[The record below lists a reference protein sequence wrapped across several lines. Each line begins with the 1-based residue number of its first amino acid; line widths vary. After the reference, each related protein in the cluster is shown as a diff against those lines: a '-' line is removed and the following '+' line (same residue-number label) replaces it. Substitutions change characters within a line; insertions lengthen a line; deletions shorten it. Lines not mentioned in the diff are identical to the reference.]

1 MMPTSILP
9 SVKSKTLRVFAV
21 CFMLASLSAL
31 TLILCVGCQQTVPS
45 PFSGQDVTAEQLVRE
60 ADAEAR
66 KLEREAE
73 EKAAT
78 AEKRIKAAQAQAR
91 ARIREIRGNVEQTA
105 AESARIVEGV
115 QDELGVQVAEA
126 ETDFTQAVNRLESET
141 ADLEATT
148 TNALAAIEAKR
159 QRALGVLNFAK
170 NIPIVGQ
177 AAASAGVDIN
187 GLGALLFGGASV
199 GTIAYQVRRGRKLAD
214 ASWED
219 AKKEAAE
226 AKAREDKAWDD
237 AQTEMLRLLTTLPR
251 TS

>member
-9 SVKSKTLRVFAV
+9 SVKSRTVRVYAV
-21 CFMLASLSAL
+21 CFMLASLSVL
-31 TLILCVGCQQTVPS
+31 TLLLCAGCQQTVPS
-45 PFSGQDVTAEQLVRE
+45 PFTGQDVTADQLVRE

-78 AEKRIKAAQAQAR
+78 AEKRIKTAQAQAR
-91 ARIREIRGNVEQTA
+91 ARIREIRGNVEATA
-105 AESARIVEGV
+105 AESARIIEGV
-115 QDELGVQVAEA
+115 QDELGVKVAEA

-148 TNALAAIEAKR
+148 TAALAAIEAKR

-177 AAASAGVDIN
+177 AAASAGIDLG
-187 GLGALLFGGASV
+187 GLGALVLGGGGAL
-199 GTIAYQVRRGRKLAD
+199 AWQARRGRKLAD
-214 ASWED
+214 ASWDE
-219 AKKEAAE
+219 ATRAAE
-226 AKAREDKAWDD
+226 DNAKARDKAYDE
-237 AQTEMLRLLTTLPR
+237 AQADLLKLLTTLPR
-251 TS
+251 AS

>member
-9 SVKSKTLRVFAV
+9 SLKSERLRLIAAF
-21 CFMLASLSAL
+21 FMLVSMSG
-31 TLILCVGCQQTVPS
+31 LILVLCVGCQQTVPS

-115 QDELGVQVAEA
+115 QDELGVKVAEA
-126 ETDFTQAVNRLESET
+126 ETDFNAALSRLEADT

-177 AAASAGVDIN
+177 AAASAGIDLG
-187 GLGALLFGGASV
+187 GLGALVLGGGGAL
-199 GTIAYQVRRGRKLAD
+199 AWQARRGRKLAD
-214 ASWED
+214 ASWDE
-219 AKKEAAE
+219 ATKAAE
-226 AKAREDKAWDD
+226 DNAKARDVAYDQ
-237 AQTEMLRLLTTLPR
+237 AQADLLKLLTTLPR
-251 TS
+251 AS

>member
-1 MMPTSILP
+1 MMPTAPS
-9 SVKSKTLRVFAV
+9 SVKSKSLRLIAAL
-21 CFMLASLSAL
+21 FMLTSMSAL
-31 TLILCVGCQQTVPS
+31 TLVLCVGCQQTVPS

-60 ADAEAR
+60 ADAEAK
-66 KLEREAE
+66 KLEIAAE
-73 EKAAT
+73 EKAEMAK
-78 AEKRIKAAQAQAR
+78 KRIETAKYQAR
-91 ARIREIRGNVEQTA
+91 TRIREIEGNVEQTA
-105 AESARIVEGV
+105 AEANRTIAGV
-115 QDELGVQVAEA
+115 QDELGVRVAEA
-126 ETDFTQAVNRLESET
+126 QTDFDSAISRLKSET

-148 TNALAAIEAKR
+148 TTALAAIEAKR

-219 AKKEAAE
+219 AKKEASE
-226 AKAREDKAWDD
+226 SKAREDKAWDD
-237 AQTEMLRLLTTLPR
+237 AQTEMLKLLTTLPR
-251 TS
+251 TM